1 MIHGK
6 YYVLFYLGSHDVIH
20 TKLLI
25 AYFCIYFEWYEIL
38 VIFDIMPHLIYD
50 IKINRDAWKL
60 KSKKCNGKIFCF
72 YSVIIFDYPTNLL
85 HPLYSLKSKTQNNL
99 N

>member
-38 VIFDIMPHLIYD
+38 VIFDIMSHLIYD
-50 IKINRDAWKL
+50 IKINGDACKA
-60 KSKKCNGKIFCF
+60 KVKKM
-72 YSVIIFDYPTNLL
+72 
-85 HPLYSLKSKTQNNL
+85 
-99 N
+99 